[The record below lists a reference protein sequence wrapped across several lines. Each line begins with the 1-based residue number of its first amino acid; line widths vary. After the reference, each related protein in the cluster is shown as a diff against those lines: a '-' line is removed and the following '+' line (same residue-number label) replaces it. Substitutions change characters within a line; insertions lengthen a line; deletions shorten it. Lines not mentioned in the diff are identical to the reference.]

1 MLLVPVR
8 LTPPLTSVAKGGGCT
23 KDQQM
28 SSPYWSGIFGQMWDV
43 FYSDEWQLWER
54 RSWRVEFPSLIFFH
68 PVRSH
73 PLGCDARMGKFVAT
87 PSQLGCVW
95 KSLCRLVAVRIFLA
109 FLSKC
114 GFSRNP
120 VLDSRPFA
128 LLPVCPVIG
137 QRDGMGFCM
146 ALCPTSR
153 QSKDLILWS
162 GKPLLL
168 PCLVTK

>member
-28 SSPYWSGIFGQMWDV
+28 SSPHWSGIFGQMWDV

-95 KSLCRLVAVRIFLA
+95 KSLCRLVAVRIFLVFFVKVRVLPKPCTRLA
-109 FLSKC
+109 SFCPIASLSC
-114 GFSRNP
+114 DWAEGWYGVLYGFMPHESP
-120 VLDSRPFA
+120 E
-128 LLPVCPVIG
+128 
-137 QRDGMGFCM
+137 
-146 ALCPTSR
+146 
-153 QSKDLILWS
+153 
-162 GKPLLL
+162 
-168 PCLVTK
+168 